1 MTCFAALLLSL
12 CVAASGLPRE
22 DRCAQASGPDLTLCR
37 GLGEE
42 DQQTMGETS
51 AVELLQKGVTSG
63 RAAFSGT
70 DALALKEV
78 ANTSASDTKTDAAKQ
93 LPGMDSIIGSLPS
106 SIRDAAKSASSVTD
120 VAKSAAAVALASV
133 VNSTFLMLQEKAS
146 ALLNQSTVFKNELLQ
161 NVSESADDAIVN
173 FHDLVLQE
181 ATPFI
186 DKWTPITDSIGAMI
200 PSFTSA
206 LSTLGQDDLAEPLKA
221 AIGTSLESAA
231 AFTAALQNASTF
243 IAALGNITNTSREI
257 VVEQFRILNATLDTA
272 LVQVASFRESFDSGV
287 KAFLLGVADKLG
299 VTGSEP
305 GDSTKSGMKSTLDGL
320 IAEVN
325 TLVST
330 ISDSLTTL
338 VSSIGEAADIS
349 VAATE
354 ELKGGAAH
362 FGLSFPTA
370 IIAIYVAALAA

>member
-106 SIRDAAKSASSVTD
+106 SIRDA
-120 VAKSAAAVALASV
+120 AKSAAAVALASV